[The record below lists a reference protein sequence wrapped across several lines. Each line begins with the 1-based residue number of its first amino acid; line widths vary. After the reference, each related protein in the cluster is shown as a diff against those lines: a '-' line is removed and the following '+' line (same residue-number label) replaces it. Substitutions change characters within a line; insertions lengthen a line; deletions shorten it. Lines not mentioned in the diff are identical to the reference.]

1 MVNWEAYSV
10 KSLDLWSE
18 KVSEEL
24 EACIYPAP
32 LEVSY
37 IKWIRNKC
45 LHSCGYN
52 QVRGSAAA
60 LSAELCK
67 ERRKKKSKLK
77 LTPLLFPGTGH
88 KDWMSLGE
96 LSAEC
101 CREKGGGGWRWRDR
115 KDVSSS
121 FRFLFF
127 WLLAGTVS
135 DPICFQLP
143 VEDDVSPLPVRYVL
157 HMQTPKHPGVSPLSS
172 HLSFPSVP
180 PLLCSFFLP
189 SSTKNKWFIFIVAEG
204 KMATGSFPLFLS
216 LTLIC
221 W

>member
-24 EACIYPAP
+24 EACTYPAP

-67 ERRKKKSKLK
+67 ERRKKNPNSNS
-77 LTPLLFPGTGH
+77 LLSCFQEPATRTECL
-88 KDWMSLGE
+88 WASSVQ
-96 LSAEC
+96 SAA
-101 CREKGGGGWRWRDR
+101 EKRGGGWRWRDR

-172 HLSFPSVP
+172 HLAFPSVP
-180 PLLCSFFLP
+180 PLLCSIFLP

>member
-24 EACIYPAP
+24 EACTYPAP

-67 ERRKKKSKLK
+67 ERRKKKSKFK

-101 CREKGGGGWRWRDR
+101 CREKRGGGWRWRDR
-115 KDVSSS
+115 KDVSAFS
-121 FRFLFF
+121 FFGCWQEPLATRSAFNYRWRMMLALFLSVMSCTCK
-127 WLLAGTVS
+127 LQNILES
-135 DPICFQLP
+135 HHCPLI
-143 VEDDVSPLPVRYVL
+143 SP
-157 HMQTPKHPGVSPLSS
+157 SPLS
-172 HLSFPSVP
+172 
-180 PLLCSFFLP
+180 LP
-189 SSTKNKWFIFIVAEG
+189 SFAPFFSLH
-204 KMATGSFPLFLS
+204 PLRTSDSSS
-216 LTLIC
+216 L
-221 W
+221 

>member
-60 LSAELCK
+60 LSAELCM
-67 ERRKKKSKLK
+67 ERRKKNPNSNSLLSCFQEPATRTECLWASSVQSAAERKGEAGGGEGIGRTFL
-77 LTPLLFPGTGH
+77 LLFAFSFFGCWQEPLATR
-88 KDWMSLGE
+88 
-96 LSAEC
+96 SAFNY
-101 CREKGGGGWRWRDR
+101 RWRMMLAL
-115 KDVSSS
+115 
-121 FRFLFF
+121 FLSVMSCTCK
-127 WLLAGTVS
+127 LQNILES
-135 DPICFQLP
+135 HHCPLI
-143 VEDDVSPLPVRYVL
+143 SP
-157 HMQTPKHPGVSPLSS
+157 SPLS
-172 HLSFPSVP
+172 
-180 PLLCSFFLP
+180 LP
-189 SSTKNKWFIFIVAEG
+189 SFAPFFSLH
-204 KMATGSFPLFLS
+204 PLRTSDSSS
-216 LTLIC
+216 L
-221 W
+221 

>member
-24 EACIYPAP
+24 EACTYPAP

-67 ERRKKKSKLK
+67 ERRKKIQTQTHSSLVSRNRPQGLNVSGRAQCRVLQRKGEAGGGEGIGRTFL
-77 LTPLLFPGTGH
+77 LLFAFSFFGCWQEPLATR
-88 KDWMSLGE
+88 
-96 LSAEC
+96 SAFNY
-101 CREKGGGGWRWRDR
+101 RWRMMLAL
-115 KDVSSS
+115 
-121 FRFLFF
+121 FLSVMSCTCK
-127 WLLAGTVS
+127 LQNILES
-135 DPICFQLP
+135 HHCPLI
-143 VEDDVSPLPVRYVL
+143 SP
-157 HMQTPKHPGVSPLSS
+157 SPLS
-172 HLSFPSVP
+172 
-180 PLLCSFFLP
+180 LP
-189 SSTKNKWFIFIVAEG
+189 SFAPFFSLH
-204 KMATGSFPLFLS
+204 PLRTSDSSS
-216 LTLIC
+216 L
-221 W
+221 